1 MKQAL
6 YKGPDISK
14 HNGNVNI
21 KKVRDAGYKRI
32 GIRAGYGK
40 NNVDE
45 KYVSNALACVNLGV
59 LAIIYWFS
67 YAFSELMAKTKGTI
81 AVIRSRNT
89 GKNVLSHMTANMTL
103 YAMPELRG

>member
-67 YAFSELMAKTKGTI
+67 YAFSELMARNEGDSAILMAGALGAVI
-81 AVIRSRNT
+81 AVCIKR
-89 GKNVLSHMTANMTL
+89 L
-103 YAMPELRG
+103 

>member
-32 GIRAGYGK
+32 GIRAGSGK

-45 KYVSNALACVNLGV
+45 K
-59 LAIIYWFS
+59 
-67 YAFSELMAKTKGTI
+67 
-81 AVIRSRNT
+81 
-89 GKNVLSHMTANMTL
+89 
-103 YAMPELRG
+103 

>member
-67 YAFSELMAKTKGTI
+67 YAFSELMAKNEGDY
-81 AVIRSRNT
+81 
-89 GKNVLSHMTANMTL
+89 SHMTANMTL

>member
-21 KKVRDAGYKRI
+21 KRVRDAGYKRI

-45 KYVSNALACVNLGV
+45 KYVSNALASFNLAVQVRNKEKV
-59 LAIIYWFS
+59 L
-67 YAFSELMAKTKGTI
+67 
-81 AVIRSRNT
+81 
-89 GKNVLSHMTANMTL
+89 
-103 YAMPELRG
+103 LRLRQIGRAHV

>member
-21 KKVRDAGYKRI
+21 KRVRDAGYKRI

-45 KYVSNALACVNLGV
+45 KFVSNALACFNLGV
-59 LAIIYWFS
+59 AAHLLVFVCIISAYV
-67 YAFSELMAKTKGTI
+67 KK
-81 AVIRSRNT
+81 
-89 GKNVLSHMTANMTL
+89 
-103 YAMPELRG
+103 

>member
-45 KYVSNALACVNLGV
+45 KYVSNMRFLNS
-59 LAIIYWFS
+59 WQ
-67 YAFSELMAKTKGTI
+67 ETKGTI
-81 AVIRSRNT
+81 AVIRSRNI